1 MDIEEAIE
9 RLKYINMAYDCNNY
23 YSRYDLD
30 CIETALNL
38 IQTQQAE
45 LEKKEAIINEM
56 SNFINLMGNELV
68 AETGD
73 NNLEFCKR
81 QKCIDNEEL
90 DCEECIKEYFT
101 NKVEREGK

>member
-9 RLKYINMAYDCNNY
+9 RLKYINMAYDYNNY

-56 SNFINLMGNELV
+56 TKQLAKLRE
-68 AETGD
+68 
-73 NNLEFCKR
+73 KR
-81 QKCIDNEEL
+81 RGRLFYKSTYKCMR
-90 DCEECIKEYFT
+90 
-101 NKVEREGK
+101 NKI